1 MQRARV
7 FPSIAF
13 LHLNPPSTDFGQSD
27 AATMSAPCCRT
38 LSHYPSLISPPISRI
53 RISNLPRT
61 SLSLN
66 QRFRIVDTLSRQE
79 ESSAEIPEFETVE
92 DKLPEELAKPEVE
105 QSDKLKKDC
114 VSKAADAFFGMKPWT
129 VPWTAMTILQIRYN
143 LWMGHMDYMSALAVA
158 FAMKGVGDDD
168 KYGSCVVWQ
177 CSGTV
182 YLVPAAERCRSDG
195 DDGMEVEGASVA
207 VMLLWIASFWL
218 VGSWI
223 IPFLAHK
230 AGFRKETMTHR
241 GQALY
246 GLLGE
251 VTEGLSGIAILH
263 ICLARFHPLP
273 SDWFRLSL
281 EGKWHFDVGLGCLM
295 FPLVN
300 RLSQINENL
309 LPVAPSTPV
318 TGSSVQQSIV
328 ARDPL
333 AMALYA
339 VFLSVCAP
347 IWEEIFFRGFL
358 LPSLTR
364 YMPVWC
370 SILVSSVAFASA
382 HLNLQTML
390 PFIFLGML
398 IGAVFARSRNLLASM
413 LLHSLWNAFVFVDLM
428 KYESMSHHSMEDT
441 ALVSLTRYSF
451 VGMEVVGEGEG
462 EGEGGGQLVSLK
474 PEYSHRQG
482 TILLSFIPSLLL
494 D

>member
-66 QRFRIVDTLSRQE
+66 QRFRIVDTLSRYSKNKWRGSCHRQE

-105 QSDKLKKDC
+105 QSDKLKKDW
-114 VSKAADAFFGMKPWT
+114 VSKVRKALKAADAFFGMKPWT
-129 VPWTAMTILQIRYN
+129 VPWTAMTILQ
-143 LWMGHMDYMSALAVA
+143 
-158 FAMKGVGDDD
+158 
-168 KYGSCVVWQ
+168 
-177 CSGTV
+177 
-182 YLVPAAERCRSDG
+182 
-195 DDGMEVEGASVA
+195 

-428 KYESMSHHSMEDT
+428 K
-441 ALVSLTRYSF
+441 
-451 VGMEVVGEGEG
+451 
-462 EGEGGGQLVSLK
+462 
-474 PEYSHRQG
+474 
-482 TILLSFIPSLLL
+482 
-494 D
+494 

>member
-66 QRFRIVDTLSRQE
+66 QRFRIVDTLSRYSKNKWRGSCHRQE

-129 VPWTAMTILQIRYN
+129 VPWTAMTILQ
-143 LWMGHMDYMSALAVA
+143 
-158 FAMKGVGDDD
+158 
-168 KYGSCVVWQ
+168 
-177 CSGTV
+177 
-182 YLVPAAERCRSDG
+182 
-195 DDGMEVEGASVA
+195 

-428 KYESMSHHSMEDT
+428 K
-441 ALVSLTRYSF
+441 
-451 VGMEVVGEGEG
+451 
-462 EGEGGGQLVSLK
+462 
-474 PEYSHRQG
+474 
-482 TILLSFIPSLLL
+482 
-494 D
+494 

>member
-1 MQRARV
+1 
-7 FPSIAF
+7 
-13 LHLNPPSTDFGQSD
+13 
-27 AATMSAPCCRT
+27 
-38 LSHYPSLISPPISRI
+38 
-53 RISNLPRT
+53 
-61 SLSLN
+61 
-66 QRFRIVDTLSRQE
+66 
-79 ESSAEIPEFETVE
+79 
-92 DKLPEELAKPEVE
+92 
-105 QSDKLKKDC
+105 
-114 VSKAADAFFGMKPWT
+114 
-129 VPWTAMTILQIRYN
+129 MTILQ
-143 LWMGHMDYMSALAVA
+143 
-158 FAMKGVGDDD
+158 
-168 KYGSCVVWQ
+168 
-177 CSGTV
+177 
-182 YLVPAAERCRSDG
+182 
-195 DDGMEVEGASVA
+195 

-263 ICLARFHPLP
+263 ICLARLHPLP

-328 ARDPL
+328 ARDPV

-428 KYESMSHHSMEDT
+428 K
-441 ALVSLTRYSF
+441 
-451 VGMEVVGEGEG
+451 
-462 EGEGGGQLVSLK
+462 
-474 PEYSHRQG
+474 
-482 TILLSFIPSLLL
+482 
-494 D
+494 

>member
-66 QRFRIVDTLSRQE
+66 QRFRIVDTLSRKLTRKMNLKIYVCRRVLLGLHFVRFLAWESDNLGKTKVVFISTCTSNASTRKWRGSCHRQE

-105 QSDKLKKDC
+105 QSDKLKKDW

-129 VPWTAMTILQIRYN
+129 VPWTAMTILQ
-143 LWMGHMDYMSALAVA
+143 
-158 FAMKGVGDDD
+158 
-168 KYGSCVVWQ
+168 
-177 CSGTV
+177 
-182 YLVPAAERCRSDG
+182 
-195 DDGMEVEGASVA
+195 

-328 ARDPL
+328 ARDPV

-370 SILVSSVAFASA
+370 SILMSSVAFASA

-413 LLHSLWNAFVFVDLM
+413 LLHSLWNAFVFIDLM
-428 KYESMSHHSMEDT
+428 K
-441 ALVSLTRYSF
+441 
-451 VGMEVVGEGEG
+451 
-462 EGEGGGQLVSLK
+462 
-474 PEYSHRQG
+474 
-482 TILLSFIPSLLL
+482 
-494 D
+494 